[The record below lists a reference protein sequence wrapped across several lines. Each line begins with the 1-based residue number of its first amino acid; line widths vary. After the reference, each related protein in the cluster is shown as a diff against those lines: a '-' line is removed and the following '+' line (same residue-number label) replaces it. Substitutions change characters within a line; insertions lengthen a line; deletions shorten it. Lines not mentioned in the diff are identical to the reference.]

1 MLGRREIV
9 QATAGLLLER
19 DRLGCMG
26 VSAAVLLTTS
36 DFDAERVLRPR
47 VGFGSASAEARA
59 VDIGGAVLSVLS
71 LATKA
76 KFLCERRPP
85 LRITGGGDLP
95 NIRNCTWAVEQ
106 IR

>member
-1 MLGRREIV
+1 MTAKFLPMPHRDRRNPLLGRREIV

-59 VDIGGAVLSVLS
+59 VDIGGAVLSVLTLRPRPS
-71 LATKA
+71 SFASA
-76 KFLCERRPP
+76 DRRS
-85 LRITGGGDLP
+85 
-95 NIRNCTWAVEQ
+95 E
-106 IR
+106 